1 MKNRLKLYDTSI
13 EIVINKKTKEKLRKI
28 AFKEK
33 VTMSEYLRRVIDFII
48 ISNEIDKKD
57 NELMNTLKDFNKI
70 SKLIGDNNKEE

>member
-33 VTMSEYLRRVIDFII
+33 VTMSEYLRRLIDFII

-57 NELMNTLKDFNKI
+57 IDLMNTLKDFNKI
-70 SKLIGDNNKEE
+70 SKLIGDNNQEE

>member
-33 VTMSEYLRRVIDFII
+33 VTMSEYLRRIIDFII

-57 NELMNTLKDFNKI
+57 IDLMNTLKDFNKI
-70 SKLIGDNNKEE
+70 SKLIGDNNQEE

>member
-57 NELMNTLKDFNKI
+57 IDLMNTLKDFNKI
-70 SKLIGDNNKEE
+70 SKLIGDNNQEE

>member
-13 EIVINKKTKEKLRKI
+13 EIVINKKAKEKLRKI

-33 VTMSEYLRRVIDFII
+33 VTMSEYLRRIIDFII

-57 NELMNTLKDFNKI
+57 IDLMNTLKDFNKI
-70 SKLIGDNNKEE
+70 SKLIGDNNQEE

>member
-13 EIVINKKTKEKLRKI
+13 EIVINKKIKEKLRKI

-33 VTMSEYLRRVIDFII
+33 VTMSEYLRRIIDFII

-57 NELMNTLKDFNKI
+57 IDLMNTLKDFNKI
-70 SKLIGDNNKEE
+70 SKLIGDNNQEE

>member
-33 VTMSEYLRRVIDFII
+33 VTMSEYLRRIIDFII

-57 NELMNTLKDFNKI
+57 NELINTLKDFNKI
-70 SKLIGDNNKEE
+70 SKLIGDNNQEE